1 MTVVLA
7 ILSAFVLGG
16 FTVYSFG
23 GKFIVKRHSPALL
36 DLVIRTDR
44 ATEQVVSI
52 QKQYDRLKE
61 QISAEQGMERELAR
75 ELMEERQKRTELEV
89 EYEVLT
95 VEHEI
100 VRGKYEALCQEKV
113 IEAWARDF
121 ARRDES

>member
-23 GKFIVKRHSPALL
+23 GKFIVKRHFPALL
-36 DLVIRTDR
+36 DLMFRADK
-44 ATEQVVSI
+44 ATEKIEELQQEQQRI
-52 QKQYDRLKE
+52 LKLATERDHERLKF
-61 QISAEQGMERELAR
+61 AR
-75 ELMEERQKRTELEV
+75 QLEV
-89 EYEVLT
+89 ERDLHIELNRKYDILLHD
-95 VEHEI
+95 HEI
-100 VRGKYEALCQEKV
+100 LQNKYDVLCQEKV